1 MVIATIAWITS
12 AHEGPQPRKPALS
25 DRAKRGESDGS
36 SRAQL
41 GSAKSESRTIYAFAL
56 FQGTSSDPAES
67 ELGWRGASG
76 LRFNSD
82 RQWASVAEV
91 FMERGRPRF
100 RGFSKPGIPWNLVLL
115 GTVVIPMSGGTCCP
129 NCTPTNCH
137 SERLPP
143 FDTFIR
149 IRREALLSSWVPRAW

>member
-1 MVIATIAWITS
+1 RGHPRPRNLSVRAVIAKARLWLCRSRPESCGLSDCGPMVIATIAWITS

-100 RGFSKPGIPWNLVLL
+100 RGFSKPGIP
-115 GTVVIPMSGGTCCP
+115 
-129 NCTPTNCH
+129 
-137 SERLPP
+137 
-143 FDTFIR
+143 
-149 IRREALLSSWVPRAW
+149 